1 MNIAPRP
8 ITENLTRPSCRF
20 REHRPRGI
28 GPFPAIDVT
37 PTEGIGVNPAERGDW
52 WEGTTHFFNRSW
64 PVVAD
69 YGRFGPRLFAGFGY
83 TAGYVEWMVQQRW
96 LGKTGQGDKW
106 IFCLMAANG
115 AA

>member
-1 MNIAPRP
+1 M
-8 ITENLTRPSCRF
+8 
-20 REHRPRGI
+20 G
-28 GPFPAIDVT
+28 
-37 PTEGIGVNPAERGDW
+37 
-52 WEGTTHFFNRSW
+52 
-64 PVVAD
+64 AD

-106 IFCLMAANG
+106 IFCLTAANG